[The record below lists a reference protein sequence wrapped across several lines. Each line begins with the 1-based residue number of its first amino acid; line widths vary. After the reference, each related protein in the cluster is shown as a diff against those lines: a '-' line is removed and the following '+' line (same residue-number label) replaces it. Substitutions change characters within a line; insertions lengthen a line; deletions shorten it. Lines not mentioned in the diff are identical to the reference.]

1 MLYSLY
7 TNCLDMLVIFC
18 LEQVSIITTM
28 LETSVVLDSID
39 QINTTGN
46 VLETAVSN
54 NEVSSFSIEKEETM
68 VSYSIKTDA
77 DASLKHDSW
86 DLPWPASE
94 NMNSLVILYLE
105 VSYTVL
111 FIFLVVSVL
120 LFETILVHTT
130 SKPVNY
136 LNLPTVKS
144 STEKN
149 KEIVEPFIPFP
160 VHFTTEEEHFIDMF
174 VILIPT
180 VIVLQIIVP
189 TLGYLYNEEML
200 YYDTYIS
207 FDINIIGNQWFWT
220 YEYIIDI
227 CSNNSFNEWN
237 SDYVT
242 QEKEQLIIT
251 FDSVIKL
258 ENTEY
263 RLLDVDNPLIVP
275 VHTNILLSFTS
286 RDVIHSWALPQMG
299 IKVDC
304 VPGRITHTI
313 FSSFC
318 MGVFYGQCSELCG
331 PLHGFMPICV
341 EVIPFDKFFIWIL
354 VQYKTVL
361 SDLGL
366 NTSLVYTKEVFT
378 VLNLKTSKE
387 TESFFTN
394 LTK

>member
-1 MLYSLY
+1 MIY
-7 TNCLDMLVIFC
+7 TLFSNYVDVFVLLICKQL
-18 LEQVSIITTM
+18 SIITTM
-28 LETSVVLDSID
+28 FETYVVQYIHADFCSTHSTVL
-39 QINTTGN
+39 QTTE
-46 VLETAVSN
+46 VLYSADKSDYL
-54 NEVSSFSIEKEETM
+54 
-68 VSYSIKTDA
+68 VSYSVKTDGH
-77 DASLKHDSW
+77 ASLNHDSW

-94 NMNSLVILYLE
+94 KMNSLVILYLE

-120 LFETILVHTT
+120 LSETIIVHTT
-130 SKPVNY
+130 RKP
-136 LNLPTVKS
+136 LTIMELPTMS
-144 STEKN
+144 DTTN
-149 KEIVEPFIPFP
+149 KDVVDPFVPYP

-180 VIVLQIIVP
+180 MVVLQIIVP

-220 YEYIIDI
+220 YEYILDI
-227 CSNNSFNEWN
+227 CSNNSFSEWN
-237 SDYVT
+237 SYYES
-242 QEKEQLIIT
+242 QEKEQVLIT

-258 ENTEY
+258 DNTEY

-304 VPGRITHTI
+304 IPGRITHTI
-313 FSSFC
+313 FSSFS

-341 EVIPFDKFFIWIL
+341 EVIPFDKFFIWVL
-354 VQYKTVL
+354 VQYRAIL
-361 SDLGL
+361 NDLGL
-366 NTSLVYTKEVFT
+366 DTSLVYTKEVFS
-378 VLNLKTSKE
+378 LLDLKDDKE
-387 TESFFTN
+387 AASFLKNIESR
-394 LTK
+394 